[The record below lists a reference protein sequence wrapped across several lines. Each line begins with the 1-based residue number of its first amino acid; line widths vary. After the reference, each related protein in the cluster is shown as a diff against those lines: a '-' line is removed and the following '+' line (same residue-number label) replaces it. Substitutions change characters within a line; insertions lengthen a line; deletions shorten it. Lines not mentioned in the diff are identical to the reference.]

1 VTTIFRH
8 FARSVRKCPAHQYD
22 TFNACWWYLWLWC

>member
-22 TFNACWWYLWLWC
+22 TFNAC